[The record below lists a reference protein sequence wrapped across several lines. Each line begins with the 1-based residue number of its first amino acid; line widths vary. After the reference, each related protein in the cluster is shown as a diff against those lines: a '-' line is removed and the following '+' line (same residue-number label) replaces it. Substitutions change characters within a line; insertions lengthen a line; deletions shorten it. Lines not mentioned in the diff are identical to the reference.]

1 RGAPPHP
8 RRQRR
13 HRDLG
18 RRGLAEEEE
27 MFMTTPLTGAPASVP
42 GTDKSAPAAVSGGVS
57 PPRPT
62 LLSRDIAML
71 GPRQREELARIYDA
85 RARFLERFAD
95 CIRKGEPRDLRN
107 QEQLDDALLL
117 DWKRK

>member
-1 RGAPPHP
+1 
-8 RRQRR
+8 
-13 HRDLG
+13 
-18 RRGLAEEEE
+18 
-27 MFMTTPLTGAPASVP
+27 
-42 GTDKSAPAAVSGGVS
+42 
-57 PPRPT
+57 
-62 LLSRDIAML
+62 AML

-117 DWKRK
+117 DWKRKVRRNVADRARRSREERIAQARRDAQERWDREAAAARRSATVHSIEEARR